1 MATMNQKVY
10 LAEADEQHLEA
21 LKGFSLEENQL
32 QYTSM
37 PIPAY
42 EKCLIDRN
50 RLPVVIMGNG
60 RVVGFFVLDQG
71 GDVTSYSANPHA
83 MLLRAFLV
91 NRTEQGMGYG
101 RASIDQLQPFVRDR
115 FPKCNEIVLGV
126 NEDNEAA
133 RQLYLKAGFVD
144 SNEKKLGRSGY
155 QAILRYKI

>member
-1 MATMNQKVY
+1 MATMNQRVY
-10 LAEADEQHLEA
+10 LTEANEQHLEA

-71 GDVTSYSANPHA
+71 EDVASYSANPYA
-83 MLLRAFLV
+83 ILLRAFSV
-91 NRTEQGMGYG
+91 NLSEQGMGYG
-101 RASIDQLQPFVRDR
+101 RASIGQLKPIVRDR
-115 FPKCNEIVLGV
+115 FTECNEIV
-126 NEDNEAA
+126 
-133 RQLYLKAGFVD
+133 
-144 SNEKKLGRSGY
+144 
-155 QAILRYKI
+155 